1 MSPTGSADTTYSA
14 ASAVCTGMAPP
25 LRGLAIDILVRG
37 SGSLFD
43 PDVAEAAVPVFL
55 ISRNAEERRPTIV

>member
-1 MSPTGSADTTYSA
+1 
-14 ASAVCTGMAPP
+14 MAPP